1 MCRLFGF
8 RSIILSQVHKSL
20 VEADNALGMQ
30 SIKNPDGWGVAYY
43 VGQTPHLI
51 KSDTSAITCDIFK
64 KVSGVVSSHTVVAHI
79 RKSTIGNHSIL
90 NTHPFQFGRWVFAHN
105 GNIKNYDEHKEK
117 LLELVNPNLRKF
129 ILGET
134 DSELIFF
141 IILSYI
147 EKKFNLDAIKINIEV
162 LSKTIRFA
170 VDQIIN
176 IIGPYSEVDDAGE
189 TETYLT
195 FILSNGDSMIG
206 FKGGKDLHYSTYKNK
221 CADAQTCSS
230 YAPNCEAPATDG
242 KINHLIFSS
251 EPLSGENI
259 WSKMQNHELIAT
271 NQEML
276 IKIYK

>member
-8 RSIILSQVHKSL
+8 RSTILSQVHKSL
-20 VEADNALGMQ
+20 MEADNALGAQ

-43 VGQTPHLI
+43 VGQTPHVI
-51 KSDTSAITCDIFK
+51 KSDTSAINCNIFK
-64 KVSGVVSSHTVVAHI
+64 KVSGIVSSNSVIAHI

-105 GNIKNYDEHKEK
+105 GNIKNFLAHKEN
-117 LLELVNPNLRKF
+117 LLKLVNPKLQKY

-141 IILSYI
+141 IILSFI
-147 EKKFNLDAIKINIEV
+147 EKKLDLDSKHFDLNYLAKIVQFAIN
-162 LSKTIRFA
+162 
-170 VDQIIN
+170 QIIN
-176 IIGPYSEVDDAGE
+176 IIGPYSQIDNAGDK
-189 TETYLT
+189 ETYLT
-195 FILSNGDSMIG
+195 FILSNGDTMIA

-221 CADAQTCSS
+221 CGDATTCSS
-230 YAPNCEAPATDG
+230 YAPYCEAPSKDG

-259 WSKMQNHELIAT
+259 WLKMENNDLIAT
-271 NQEML
+271 NQEM
-276 IKIYK
+276 IIRIFK